1 MQRRRPEGRV
11 RVDRVGVREW
21 PSKLPRLRE
30 TKAFPSPVINTF
42 MRLVIH
48 KSYPICF
55 LNYK

>member
-1 MQRRRPEGRV
+1 MQRLRPEGRV
-11 RVDRVGVREW
+11 RVDREGVREW

-48 KSYPICF
+48 KSYWICF
-55 LNYK
+55 